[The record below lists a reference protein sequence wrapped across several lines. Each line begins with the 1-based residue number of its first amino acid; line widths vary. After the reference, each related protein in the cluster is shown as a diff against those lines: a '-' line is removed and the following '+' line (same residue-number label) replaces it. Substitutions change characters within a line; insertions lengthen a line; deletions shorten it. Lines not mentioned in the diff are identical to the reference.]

1 MSVTVTSKIV
11 TSLDTASRA
20 VTVQLA
26 NLDWVTTIEG
36 INVSFHTKAHEVSGI
51 GICKGLRKV
60 CRCLVTGLYSIK
72 KKTYLWC
79 CDIYIRLAYRSR
91 SILKLLECRG
101 GSEGS
106 TEDHYSIRALARYM
120 LQSYS
125 TPQVEVPTSRGTGQ
139 LNGMN
144 QLSMLLILFG

>member
-1 MSVTVTSKIV
+1 MQRVARDDGFHLESLIV
-11 TSLDTASRA
+11 PS
-20 VTVQLA
+20 Q
-26 NLDWVTTIEG
+26 G
-36 INVSFHTKAHEVSGI
+36 PQY
-51 GICKGLRKV
+51 CKGLRKV

-120 LQSYS
+120 VHS
-125 TPQVEVPTSRGTGQ
+125 
-139 LNGMN
+139 
-144 QLSMLLILFG
+144 